1 MIKKIEDLNYYE
13 LLEISPRATS
23 QEIHKAYERVRR
35 VYEPNSIA
43 LYSLFSPDETAA
55 ITQRIEDAYR
65 TLVYEDNRKRYDA
78 QLKGQEELPDLPP
91 LPSDPAYQ
99 TRQDQPSFPAE
110 PAYQR
115 RQDQLPLPSEP
126 KYQRRKDQLPIP
138 PEPTYQRRP
147 DQLSL
152 PTEPA
157 YQRRQDQLPLSPE
170 PPSQPR
176 PVQPALTLPSE
187 NRYFS
192 TSEPLIKQTAPPKTM
207 HETVTPVS
215 HFIADFTG
223 PAIKMLREQNGL
235 QMRDIADIT
244 KVGTRYLE
252 FIEEE
257 QYDKLPARAYTRG
270 FLMLYA
276 KALGCDP
283 ERMAGDYLK
292 RYDAAMP
299 PKSK

>member
-35 VYEPNSIA
+35 VYEPNSMA

-78 QLKGQEELPDLPP
+78 LLKGQEAPPDLPP
-91 LPSDPAYQ
+91 LPSDPTYP
-99 TRQDQPSFPAE
+99 TRQDQTSFPSE
-110 PAYQR
+110 PTYQR
-115 RQDQLPLPSEP
+115 RQDQLSFPSEP
-126 KYQRRKDQLPIP
+126 IN
-138 PEPTYQRRP
+138 
-147 DQLSL
+147 
-152 PTEPA
+152 
-157 YQRRQDQLPLSPE
+157 
-170 PPSQPR
+170 QPR

-192 TSEPLIKQTAPPKTM
+192 TSEPLVPQPAPPKTM

-215 HFIADFTG
+215 QFIADFTG

-235 QMRDIADIT
+235 TMRNIADRT

-257 QYDKLPARAYTRG
+257 HYDKLPARAYTRG

-283 ERMAGDYLK
+283 ERMASDYLK
-292 RYDAAMP
+292 RYDAAMT

>member
-99 TRQDQPSFPAE
+99 IRQDQPSFPAE

-115 RQDQLPLPSEP
+115 RQDQLPLP
-126 KYQRRKDQLPIP
+126 
-138 PEPTYQRRP
+138 
-147 DQLSL
+147 
-152 PTEPA
+152 
-157 YQRRQDQLPLSPE
+157 PE

-192 TSEPLIKQTAPPKTM
+192 TSEPLIKQPAPPKAM

-244 KVGTRYLE
+244 KIGTRYLE

>member
-13 LLEISPRATS
+13 LLEVSPKATS

-78 QLKGQEELPDLPP
+78 LLKEKERQELPDLPP

-99 TRQDQPSFPAE
+99 PQQDQPSFPAE
-110 PAYQR
+110 PKYQPH
-115 RQDQLPLPSEP
+115 QDQLSFS
-126 KYQRRKDQLPIP
+126 I
-138 PEPTYQRRP
+138 
-147 DQLSL
+147 
-152 PTEPA
+152 EPA
-157 YQRRQDQLPLSPE
+157 SR
-170 PPSQPR
+170 PR
-176 PVQPALTLPSE
+176 PTQPALTLPSE
-187 NRYFS
+187 NRYIHA
-192 TSEPLIKQTAPPKTM
+192 SEPLVPQPPLPKTVQEM
-207 HETVTPVS
+207 ATPVS
-215 HFIADFTG
+215 QFIADFTG
-223 PAIKMLREQNGL
+223 PAIKMLREQHGL
-235 QMRDIADIT
+235 SLQDIADRT

-252 FIEEE
+252 CIEEE
-257 QYDKLPARAYTRG
+257 RYDKLPARAYTRG

-292 RYDAAMP
+292 RYNAAMA